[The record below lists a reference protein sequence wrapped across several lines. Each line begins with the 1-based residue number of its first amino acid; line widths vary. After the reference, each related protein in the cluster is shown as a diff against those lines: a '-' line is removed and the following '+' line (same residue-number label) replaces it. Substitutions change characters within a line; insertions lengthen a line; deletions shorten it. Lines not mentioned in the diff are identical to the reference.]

1 MFNIA
6 GYLDRFK
13 KIGAAKDVMRQAA
26 VDSFKEAAG
35 VIIEP
40 KSVVISKGEISV
52 ITTPINHSL
61 VFMKRERIIS
71 SLKER
76 LPDISIDRI
85 RCR

>member
-26 VDSFKEAAG
+26 ADSFKEAAG
-35 VIIEP
+35 VVIDP

-52 ITTPINHSL
+52 ATAPLNHSL
-61 VFMKRERIIS
+61 VFMRRERIIAA
-71 SLKER
+71 LKER